1 MIVVMSRI
9 RVSSGDPDALAEQ
22 YRNRLRVAEDY
33 PGCLGI
39 EILRN
44 NDSSDEFVVYSRW
57 RDRDSYDA
65 YRQSAAYRE
74 AHSRIAK
81 IPGGIRIDPNSREV
95 SIFEV
100 LS

>member
-9 RVSSGDPDALAEQ
+9 RVVRGNADELATQ
-22 YRNRLRVAEDY
+22 YRNRLRLADDH

-44 NDSSDEFVVYSRW
+44 LDDPAEFVVYSRW
-57 RDRDSYDA
+57 RRLQDYQG
-65 YRQSAAYRE
+65 YRSSAAYRE
-74 AHSRIAK
+74 AHRRISE
-81 IPGGIRIDPNSREV
+81 IPGGVLIDRETRIVER
-95 SIFEV
+95 FEC